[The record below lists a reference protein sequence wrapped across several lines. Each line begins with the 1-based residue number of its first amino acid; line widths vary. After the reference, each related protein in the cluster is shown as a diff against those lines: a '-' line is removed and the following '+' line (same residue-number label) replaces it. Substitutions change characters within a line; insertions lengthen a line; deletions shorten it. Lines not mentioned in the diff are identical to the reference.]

1 MQTGYDEETL
11 HVEELDELFK
21 KLTGNGVAE
30 DWQEDREIEV
40 ELERD
45 EETDTYV
52 QE

>member
-1 MQTGYDEETL
+1 MQTGYDEVTL
-11 HVEELDELFK
+11 DVKEFNKLFE
-21 KLTGNGVAE
+21 KLTGNGMAE

-40 ELERD
+40 ELER